1 MCFRMDRLIREDRNK
16 LKYILLI
23 LISAGFLLSCGAL
36 KKTEKTF
43 RIGIASV
50 YDNDTCNLIINN
62 KVYLK
67 DKPIITNR
75 SLGLD
80 LRNGVSIDA
89 ETINIKIAFHA
100 VLDKE
105 MDLERSVKLDTI
117 ININKGTNVLITA
130 YYENIKIEQQ
140 RPPFIID

>member
-1 MCFRMDRLIREDRNK
+1 MDRLIKEDRNK
-16 LKYILLI
+16 LKYILLF
-23 LISAGFLLSCGAL
+23 LISSSFLLSCGAL

-43 RIGIASV
+43 KIGIASV

-67 DKPIITNR
+67 DKPIITER

-80 LRNGVSIDA
+80 LKNGVSINS
-89 ETINIKIAFHA
+89 EILNIKMSFHA

-105 MDLERSVKLDTI
+105 MDLKRTVKLDTI
-117 ININKGTNVLITA
+117 ININKGANVLITA
-130 YYENIKIEQQ
+130 HYESIKIEQQ
-140 RPPFIID
+140 ASPFIID